1 MNEKL
6 GVTLK
11 SLDLVKKYFLE
22 DNPNSVTDFQS
33 FEKRMPMSGTWDT
46 PSENKVAKIGFSNMY
61 WGLMN
66 LKNLF
71 DCLDLSSEG
80 YDEYVEDIFGS
91 IKDIRTTYKICR
103 LIARKAKV

>member
-1 MNEKL
+1 
-6 GVTLK
+6 
-11 SLDLVKKYFLE
+11 VKKYFLE

-33 FEKRMPMSGTWDT
+33 FEKKMPMSGIWDT
-46 PSENKVAKIGFSNMY
+46 PTENKVAKIGFSNMY

-80 YDEYVEDIFGS
+80 YDEY
-91 IKDIRTTYKICR
+91 IKDIFEYIRDIRCTTTVRR
-103 LIARKAKV
+103 LIARKPKT